1 MIKNV
6 IFDLD
11 GTLVDSA
18 PDIIETLSQAYRQV
32 CPTIRISISRSIIG
46 PPLSEMIK
54 ILTPD
59 LDDQTQQKIIAIF
72 RMIYDSSEYPK
83 TKPYPGIISLLKLL
97 GKNKCRI
104 FLVTNKPSQP
114 TKQILEKLKLKKF
127 FVENLSA
134 DSLPGK
140 KKAEKEELIE
150 FLIEKYDLKS
160 ENSIVVGDTIGDF
173 ACAEKNVLDAVSRHL
188 WLW

>member
-114 TKQILEKLKLKKF
+114 TKQILEKLKLKKVF
-127 FVENLSA
+127 CRKSFSGLTSWQ
-134 DSLPGK
+134 
-140 KKAEKEELIE
+140 EKGRKRRIDR
-150 FLIEKYDLKS
+150 ISHRK
-160 ENSIVVGDTIGDF
+160 I
-173 ACAEKNVLDAVSRHL
+173 
-188 WLW
+188 